1 MTAKKPGQ
9 LILKKDK
16 PPTTPNNH
24 QSRDRGNNEMPHPW
38 LRETPEPN
46 CNAGFVEYLREM
58 RPIDPDSKDKDPTK
72 VQILQLATTNAQYQE
87 RLKELNRRTKAI
99 AGKSATGN
107 VNWFSAQSLW
117 RVRVGGHRGP
127 ESILLPAFDALGMP
141 YIPAS
146 TLRGVARNQAIRHFM
161 VAEDLDWQAA
171 EKKIA
176 PYFGSLD
183 ADGADRSG
191 KVIFLDAYPNG
202 KSSAGG
208 LMVDMANNIW
218 DWKDIPPK
226 YNPNPNAFLSLN
238 QAEFIIGLRPCGEC
252 TPKVFQQVRGWLITG
267 LSQGIGAQVN
277 TGYGT
282 MLTKGRSTE
291 KGFLS
296 IKFTIEGQLIH
307 GQQKFSNIE
316 EPYQYDRKGN
326 LKPCIEAAP
335 ETRPVA
341 FKSMLRYWFRTFAL
355 GVLSINDVQNLESKL
370 FGGIKPQYRG
380 WLKIEVLNGKTMPFE
395 KADDC
400 GVQSGEL
407 VLHFSAEVPTELRCE
422 GEQLF
427 KNLTWLMFHLGGVG
441 QGARRPCYER
451 KNRGAPRWRGSD
463 LFSESEDRFWVLP
476 ESIDDLQNLFQ
487 SRIQC
492 FHKALGAVVEQK
504 LQVRSTGEVS
514 SQQWVEAIDTSAV
527 IFLCTGKDVDCKPY
541 ALSIMHSDI
550 LKKEVIV
557 EEKTSSHSRKDLSS
571 SPRLSKSH
579 KPTTTTKL
587 IYDPDLCG
595 RTTKDD
601 LKPSPVWISS
611 FGDFQVV
618 TIFGVT
624 EDLDNPRTRFLQTFR
639 KIENNPD
646 YRQIELFAFDRPPQ

>member
-16 PPTTPNNH
+16 QATTPNNH
-24 QSRDRGNNEMPHPW
+24 QSRNRGRNEMPYPW
-38 LRETPEPN
+38 LRETPEPS

-58 RPIDPDSKDKDPTK
+58 RPINLDSKDKDPTK
-72 VQILQLATTNAQYQE
+72 IQILQLATTNAQYRE
-87 RLKELNRRTKAI
+87 RLKELNRRTKVI

-107 VNWFSAQSLW
+107 DNWFSVQSLW

-146 TLRGVARNQAIRHFM
+146 TLRGVARNQAIRYF
-161 VAEDLDWQAA
+161 VVTEDLDWQAA

-202 KSSAGG
+202 KNLSGG

-218 DWKDIPPK
+218 DWNDSPPK
-226 YNPNPNAFLSLN
+226 YRPNPNAFLSLN
-238 QAEFIIGLRPCGEC
+238 QAEFIIGLRPFGKC
-252 TPKVFQQVRGWLITG
+252 TPEVFQQVRGWLITG
-267 LSQGIGAQVN
+267 LSQGVGAQIN

-282 MLTKGRSTE
+282 MVTKESSPG

-296 IKFTIEGQLIH
+296 INFILEGQLIH

-316 EPYQYDRKGN
+316 EPYQYDQKGN
-326 LKPCIEAAP
+326 LKPFMKAVP
-335 ETRPVA
+335 ETRSVA

-355 GVLSINDVQNLESKL
+355 GVLSTNDVQNLESKL
-370 FGGIKPQYRG
+370 FGGIKPQCRG
-380 WLKIEVLNGKTMPFE
+380 WLRVEILDGETMPFE
-395 KADDC
+395 NGDDC
-400 GVQSGEL
+400 GTQSGRL
-407 VLHFSAEVPTELRCE
+407 VLHFSAEVPTELHCE
-422 GEQLF
+422 SEQLF

-463 LFSESEDRFWVLP
+463 LFCKSEDPFWVLP

-487 SRIQC
+487 FRIQC
-492 FHKALGAVVEQK
+492 FYKALGAVADKE
-504 LQVRSTGEVS
+504 LQVRSAGAVS

-527 IFLCTGKDVDCKPY
+527 IFLCTGEDVYCKPY
-541 ALSIMHSDI
+541 ALSVMHSDS
-550 LKKEVIV
+550 LKKEVVI
-557 EEKTSSHSRKDLSS
+557 EEKTNSHSRKDSS
-571 SPRLSKSH
+571 SLPRPN
-579 KPTTTTKL
+579 KPTTITKL

-618 TIFGVT
+618 TIFGVN
-624 EDLDNPRTRFLQTFR
+624 EDPDNPRTRFLQTFQ
-639 KIENNPD
+639 KIENNPN
-646 YRQIELFAFDRPPQ
+646 YRQIELFAFDRHPQ